1 MRFVKITSDFEN
13 RSIRHFSI
21 KLCAF
26 CDLLMQVC
34 ITLTP
39 LMLFRSSNF
48 IPFLRTSVLKKNII
62 LGNKSRS
69 KQTFGF

>member
-13 RSIRHFSI
+13 RSIRHFSM

-26 CDLLMQVC
+26 CDQLMQVY

-39 LMLFRSSNF
+39 FMLFCSSNF
-48 IPFLRTSVLKKNII
+48 IPFLGTSGLKKNII
-62 LGNKSRS
+62 LGNKI
-69 KQTFGF
+69 KVKTNF

>member
-13 RSIRHFSI
+13 RSIRHFSM

-26 CDLLMQVC
+26 CDQLMQVY

-39 LMLFRSSNF
+39 FMLFCSSNF
-48 IPFLRTSVLKKNII
+48 IPFLGTSGLEKHY
-62 LGNKSRS
+62 SW
-69 KQTFGF
+69 Q